1 MANKQ
6 RCNAAAVKYVQR
18 VVQRSRNNLCLVY
31 VVLLLGLGFFSAVE
45 SRAAQ
50 GPANTAGR
58 GECRATRSQIL
69 GQTVAYCVLLPPSYD
84 TEKTR
89 RYPVLYFLHGLGDN
103 EQMFFHSAGWNLVQ
117 DLWERHQLGEFLIVT
132 PAGGSSFYIN
142 SLGGDFRYED
152 FFLREFLPMVEK
164 RYRVRTG
171 RTFRAMG
178 GISMGGYGALR
189 MAFRH
194 PDLFGSVSAHSAM
207 LIERLPAISA
217 SNSQASGRLRV
228 FGDVFGAPVDRG
240 FWEANNPLAL
250 VRTTD
255 LGRLKIYFDCGSEDD
270 YGFYVG
276 AQALHDQ
283 LASRRVNHEFHLY
296 PGGHNW
302 RYFTEQL
309 PASLQFHSHA
319 FGLSPEAAAAV
330 N

>member
-1 MANKQ
+1 MKSTP
-6 RCNAAAVKYVQR
+6 R
-18 VVQRSRNNLCLVY
+18 VVQRSRNNLFLVC
-31 VVLLLGLGFFSAVE
+31 VVLLLGLGLFSAVE

-50 GPANTAGR
+50 GPANIAGR

-117 DLWERHQLGEFLIVT
+117 DLWERHQLGEFLIVM

-171 RTFRAMG
+171 RAFRAMG

-189 MAFRH
+189 MAFWH

-207 LIERLPAISA
+207 LLERLPAIAA

-250 VRTTD
+250 VRTKD

-270 YGFYVG
+270 YGFYAG